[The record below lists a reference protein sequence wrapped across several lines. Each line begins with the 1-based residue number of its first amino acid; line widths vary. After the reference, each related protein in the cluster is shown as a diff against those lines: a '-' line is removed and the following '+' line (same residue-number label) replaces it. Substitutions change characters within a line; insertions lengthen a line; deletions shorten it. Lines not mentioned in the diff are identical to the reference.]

1 MQEELKVEVGEEV
14 LYLPAA
20 YTKIEKIA
28 VVTRVTPTGRIKI
41 DKSERTFNQY
51 GRSMGDSEWIRND
64 YICKLTPE
72 KKKELIEKEVIHKC
86 LARFDECKD
95 NLTYEQAKKILGILE
110 AEE

>member
-1 MQEELKVEVGEEV
+1 MQEELRVEVGEEV
-14 LYLPAA
+14 LYCPASFR
-20 YTKIEKIA
+20 KIEKIA
-28 VVTRVTPTGRIKI
+28 TVTRVTPTERIKI

-51 GRSMGDSEWIRND
+51 GRSMGDSGWRGND
-64 YICKLTPE
+64 YIYKLTPE

-95 NLTYEQAKKILGILE
+95 NLTYEQAKKILRILE